1 MEKQLLLKQLYKL
14 LMNKIISIFP
24 TLFGIGYSPIAPG
37 TIGSIFT
44 IVFLY
49 FLIKFVSYSF
59 LVIMFLIIFFTSLK
73 LIEKY
78 SNLLKSHDSST
89 IVIDEFLGIF
99 LIILFYDYLKF
110 ANDFIMFLL
119 ILLLFRFFDILKVF
133 PINWVDKNIKNSFGV
148 VLDDLLAGVY
158 SIIILYSINVFI

>member
-1 MEKQLLLKQLYKL
+1 
-14 LMNKIISIFP
+14 MNKIISIFT

-37 TIGSIFT
+37 TIGSIFS
-44 IVFLY
+44 IIFLY
-49 FLIKFVSYSF
+49 FLIKFVSFSF
-59 LVIMFLIIFFTSLK
+59 LIIIFLIIFFTSLI

-78 SNLLKSHDSST
+78 SNLFKSHDSST

-99 LIILFYDYLKF
+99 LIIIFYDYLKF

-119 ILLLFRFFDILKVF
+119 ILILFRFFDILKIF

-148 VLDDLLAGVY
+148 VFDDLLAGVY
-158 SIIILYSINVFI
+158 SIIVLYSINVFI

>member
-1 MEKQLLLKQLYKL
+1 
-14 LMNKIISIFP
+14 MNKIISIFT

-37 TIGSIFT
+37 TIGSIFS

-59 LVIMFLIIFFTSLK
+59 LVIIFLIILFTSLK

-119 ILLLFRFFDILKVF
+119 ILILFRFFDILKIF
-133 PINWVDKNIKNSFGV
+133 PINWVDNNIKNSFGV

-158 SIIILYSINVFI
+158 SIIVLYSINVFI

>member
-1 MEKQLLLKQLYKL
+1 
-14 LMNKIISIFP
+14 MNKIISIFT

-37 TIGSIFT
+37 TIGSIFS

-59 LVIMFLIIFFTSLK
+59 LVIIFLIILFTSLK

-110 ANDFIMFLL
+110 TNDFIMFLL
-119 ILLLFRFFDILKVF
+119 ILILFRFFDILKIF
-133 PINWVDKNIKNSFGV
+133 PINWVDKNIKN
-148 VLDDLLAGVY
+148 
-158 SIIILYSINVFI
+158 

>member
-1 MEKQLLLKQLYKL
+1 
-14 LMNKIISIFP
+14 MNKIISIFP

-37 TIGSIFT
+37 TIGSIFS

-49 FLIKFVSYSF
+49 FLIKFVSYIF
-59 LVIMFLIIFFTSLK
+59 LVIIFLIILFTSLK

-110 ANDFIMFLL
+110 TNDIIMFLL
-119 ILLLFRFFDILKVF
+119 ILILFRFFDILKIF

-158 SIIILYSINVFI
+158 SIIVLYSINVFI

>member
-1 MEKQLLLKQLYKL
+1 
-14 LMNKIISIFP
+14 MNKIISIFT

-37 TIGSIFT
+37 TIGSIFS

-59 LVIMFLIIFFTSLK
+59 LVIIFLIILFTSLK

-78 SNLLKSHDSST
+78 SNLLKNHDSST

-99 LIILFYDYLKF
+99 LIILFYDYLTF
-110 ANDFIMFLL
+110 TNDIIMFLL
-119 ILLLFRFFDILKVF
+119 ILILFRFFDILKIF

-158 SIIILYSINVFI
+158 SIIVLYSINVFI

>member
-1 MEKQLLLKQLYKL
+1 
-14 LMNKIISIFP
+14 MNKIISIFT

-37 TIGSIFT
+37 TIGSIFS

-59 LVIMFLIIFFTSLK
+59 LVIIFLIILFTSLK

-119 ILLLFRFFDILKVF
+119 ILILFRFFDILKIF

-158 SIIILYSINVFI
+158 CIIVLYSINVFI

>member
-1 MEKQLLLKQLYKL
+1 
-14 LMNKIISIFP
+14 MNKIISIFP

-37 TIGSIFT
+37 TIGSIFS

-59 LVIMFLIIFFTSLK
+59 LVIIFLIILFTSLK

-110 ANDFIMFLL
+110 SNDFIMFLFIL
-119 ILLLFRFFDILKVF
+119 ILFRFFDILKVF

-158 SIIILYSINVFI
+158 SIIVLYSINVFI

>member
-1 MEKQLLLKQLYKL
+1 
-14 LMNKIISIFP
+14 MNKIISIFT

-37 TIGSIFT
+37 TIGSIFS

-59 LVIMFLIIFFTSLK
+59 LVIIFLIILFTSLK

-78 SNLLKSHDSST
+78 SNLFKSHDSST

-110 ANDFIMFLL
+110 TNDFIMFLL
-119 ILLLFRFFDILKVF
+119 ILILFRFFDILKIF

-158 SIIILYSINVFI
+158 SIIVLYSINVFI

>member
-1 MEKQLLLKQLYKL
+1 
-14 LMNKIISIFP
+14 MNKIISIFP

-37 TIGSIFT
+37 TIGSIFS
-44 IVFLY
+44 IVLLY

-59 LVIMFLIIFFTSLK
+59 LVIIFIIIFITSLK

-110 ANDFIMFLL
+110 TNDFIMFFL
-119 ILLLFRFFDILKVF
+119 ILILFRFFDILKIF
-133 PINWVDKNIKNSFGV
+133 PINWVDKNIKNSLGV

-158 SIIILYSINVFI
+158 SIIVLYSINVFI

>member
-1 MEKQLLLKQLYKL
+1 
-14 LMNKIISIFP
+14 MNKIISIFP

-37 TIGSIFT
+37 TIGSIFS
-44 IVFLY
+44 IIFLY

-59 LVIMFLIIFFTSLK
+59 LVIIFLIIFFTSLK
-73 LIEKY
+73 FIEKY
-78 SNLLKSHDSST
+78 SNLLKNHDSST

-110 ANDFIMFLL
+110 SNDFIMFLL
-119 ILLLFRFFDILKVF
+119 ILILFRFFDIFKIF

-158 SIIILYSINVFI
+158 SIIVLYSINVFI

>member
-1 MEKQLLLKQLYKL
+1 
-14 LMNKIISIFP
+14 MNKIISIFT

-37 TIGSIFT
+37 TIGSIFS
-44 IVFLY
+44 IVLLY

-59 LVIMFLIIFFTSLK
+59 LVIIFLIILFTSLK

-78 SNLLKSHDSST
+78 SNLLKNHDSST

-110 ANDFIMFLL
+110 TNDFIMFLL
-119 ILLLFRFFDILKVF
+119 ILILFRFFDILKIF

-158 SIIILYSINVFI
+158 SIIVLYSINVFI

>member
-1 MEKQLLLKQLYKL
+1 
-14 LMNKIISIFP
+14 MNKIISIFP

-37 TIGSIFT
+37 TIGSIFS

-59 LVIMFLIIFFTSLK
+59 LVIIFLIIFFTSLK
-73 LIEKY
+73 FIEKY

-110 ANDFIMFLL
+110 SNDFIMFLL
-119 ILLLFRFFDILKVF
+119 ILILFRFFDILKIF

-158 SIIILYSINVFI
+158 SIIVLYSINVFI

>member
-1 MEKQLLLKQLYKL
+1 
-14 LMNKIISIFP
+14 MNKIISIFT

-37 TIGSIFT
+37 TIGSIFS

-59 LVIMFLIIFFTSLK
+59 LVIIFLIIFFTSLK

-78 SNLLKSHDSST
+78 SNLLNSHDSST

-119 ILLLFRFFDILKVF
+119 ILILFRFFDILKIF

-158 SIIILYSINVFI
+158 SIIVLYSINVFI

>member
-1 MEKQLLLKQLYKL
+1 
-14 LMNKIISIFP
+14 MNKIISIFT

-37 TIGSIFT
+37 TIGSIFS

-59 LVIMFLIIFFTSLK
+59 LVIIFLIILFTSIK

-119 ILLLFRFFDILKVF
+119 ILLLFRFFDVLKVF

-158 SIIILYSINVFI
+158 CIIVLYSINVFI

>member
-1 MEKQLLLKQLYKL
+1 
-14 LMNKIISIFP
+14 MNKIISIFT

-37 TIGSIFT
+37 TIGSIFS

-59 LVIMFLIIFFTSLK
+59 LVIIFLIILFTSLK

-78 SNLLKSHDSST
+78 SNLLKNHDSST

-110 ANDFIMFLL
+110 TNDFIMFLL
-119 ILLLFRFFDILKVF
+119 ILILFRFFDILKIF
-133 PINWVDKNIKNSFGV
+133 PINWVDNNIKNSFGV

-158 SIIILYSINVFI
+158 SIIVLYSINVFI

>member
-1 MEKQLLLKQLYKL
+1 
-14 LMNKIISIFP
+14 MNKIISIFP
-24 TLFGIGYSPIAPG
+24 TLFGIGYSPIVPG
-37 TIGSIFT
+37 TIGSIFS

-49 FLIKFVSYSF
+49 FLIQFVSYSF
-59 LVIMFLIIFFTSLK
+59 LVIIFLIIFFTSLK

-78 SNLLKSHDSST
+78 SNLLKSHDSSK

-119 ILLLFRFFDILKVF
+119 ILLLFRFFDVLKVF

-158 SIIILYSINVFI
+158 SIIVLYSINVFI

>member
-1 MEKQLLLKQLYKL
+1 
-14 LMNKIISIFP
+14 MNKIISVFT
-24 TLFGIGYSPIAPG
+24 TLFGIGYSPIVPG
-37 TIGSIFT
+37 TIGSIFS

-49 FLIKFVSYSF
+49 FLIKFVPYSF
-59 LVIMFLIIFFTSLK
+59 LVIIFLIILFTSLK

-110 ANDFIMFLL
+110 TNDFIMFLL
-119 ILLLFRFFDILKVF
+119 ILILFRFFDILKIF

-158 SIIILYSINVFI
+158 SIIVLYSINVFI

>member
-1 MEKQLLLKQLYKL
+1 
-14 LMNKIISIFP
+14 MNKIISKFT

-37 TIGSIFT
+37 TIGSIFS
-44 IVFLY
+44 IVFFY

-59 LVIMFLIIFFTSLK
+59 LVIIFLIILFTSLK

-110 ANDFIMFLL
+110 TNDFIMFLL
-119 ILLLFRFFDILKVF
+119 ILILFRFFDILKIF

-158 SIIILYSINVFI
+158 SIIVLYSINVFI

>member
-1 MEKQLLLKQLYKL
+1 
-14 LMNKIISIFP
+14 MNKIISIFT

-37 TIGSIFT
+37 TIGSIFS

-59 LVIMFLIIFFTSLK
+59 LVIIFLIILFTSLK

-110 ANDFIMFLL
+110 TNDFIMFFL
-119 ILLLFRFFDILKVF
+119 ILILFRFFDILKIF
-133 PINWVDKNIKNSFGV
+133 PINWVDKNIKNSLGV

-158 SIIILYSINVFI
+158 SIIVLYSINVFI

>member
-1 MEKQLLLKQLYKL
+1 
-14 LMNKIISIFP
+14 MNKIISIFT

-37 TIGSIFT
+37 TIGSIFS

-59 LVIMFLIIFFTSLK
+59 LVIIFLIILFTSLK

-119 ILLLFRFFDILKVF
+119 ILLLFRFFDVLKVF

>member
-1 MEKQLLLKQLYKL
+1 
-14 LMNKIISIFP
+14 MNKIISIFP

-37 TIGSIFT
+37 TIGSIFS
-44 IVFLY
+44 IVLLY

-59 LVIMFLIIFFTSLK
+59 LVIIFIIIFITSLK

-119 ILLLFRFFDILKVF
+119 ILLLFRFFDVLKVF

>member
-1 MEKQLLLKQLYKL
+1 
-14 LMNKIISIFP
+14 MNKIISIFT

-37 TIGSIFT
+37 TIGSIFS

-59 LVIMFLIIFFTSLK
+59 LVIIFLIIFFTSLK

-78 SNLLKSHDSST
+78 SNLLNSHDSST

-119 ILLLFRFFDILKVF
+119 ILILFRFFDILKIF

-148 VLDDLLAGVY
+148 VLDDLLSGVY
-158 SIIILYSINVFI
+158 SIIVLYSINVFI

>member
-1 MEKQLLLKQLYKL
+1 
-14 LMNKIISIFP
+14 MNKIISIFP

-37 TIGSIFT
+37 TIGSIFS
-44 IVFLY
+44 IIFLY

-59 LVIMFLIIFFTSLK
+59 LVIIFLIIFFTSLK
-73 LIEKY
+73 FIEKY

-110 ANDFIMFLL
+110 SNDFIMFLL
-119 ILLLFRFFDILKVF
+119 ILILFRFFDILKIF

-158 SIIILYSINVFI
+158 SIIVLYSINVFI

>member
-1 MEKQLLLKQLYKL
+1 
-14 LMNKIISIFP
+14 MNKIISIFT

-37 TIGSIFT
+37 TIGSIFS

-49 FLIKFVSYSF
+49 FLIKFISYSF
-59 LVIMFLIIFFTSLK
+59 LVIIFLIILFTSLK

-110 ANDFIMFLL
+110 SNDFIMFLL
-119 ILLLFRFFDILKVF
+119 ILILFRFFDILKIF

-158 SIIILYSINVFI
+158 SIIVLYSINVFI

>member
-1 MEKQLLLKQLYKL
+1 
-14 LMNKIISIFP
+14 MNKIISIFT

-37 TIGSIFT
+37 TIGSIFS
-44 IVFLY
+44 IFFLY
-49 FLIKFVSYSF
+49 FLIKFLSYSF
-59 LVIMFLIIFFTSLK
+59 LVIIFLIILFTSLK

-110 ANDFIMFLL
+110 SNDFIMFLL
-119 ILLLFRFFDILKVF
+119 ILILFRFFDILKIF

-158 SIIILYSINVFI
+158 SIIVLYSINVFI

>member
-1 MEKQLLLKQLYKL
+1 
-14 LMNKIISIFP
+14 MNKIISIFT

-37 TIGSIFT
+37 TIGSIFS

-59 LVIMFLIIFFTSLK
+59 LVIIFLIILFASLK

-110 ANDFIMFLL
+110 TNDFIMFLL
-119 ILLLFRFFDILKVF
+119 ILILFRFFDILKIF

-158 SIIILYSINVFI
+158 SIIVLYSINVFI

>member
-1 MEKQLLLKQLYKL
+1 
-14 LMNKIISIFP
+14 MNKIISIFT

-37 TIGSIFT
+37 TIGSIFS

-49 FLIKFVSYSF
+49 FLIQFVSYSF
-59 LVIMFLIIFFTSLK
+59 LVIIFLIILFTSLK

-110 ANDFIMFLL
+110 TNDFIMFLL
-119 ILLLFRFFDILKVF
+119 ILILFRFFDILKIF

-158 SIIILYSINVFI
+158 SIIVLYSINVFI

>member
-1 MEKQLLLKQLYKL
+1 
-14 LMNKIISIFP
+14 MNKIISIFP

-37 TIGSIFT
+37 TIGSIFS

-59 LVIMFLIIFFTSLK
+59 LVIIFLIIFFTSLK

-119 ILLLFRFFDILKVF
+119 ILLLFRFFDVLKVF

>member
-1 MEKQLLLKQLYKL
+1 
-14 LMNKIISIFP
+14 MNKIISIFT

-37 TIGSIFT
+37 TIGSIFS

-59 LVIMFLIIFFTSLK
+59 LVIIFLIILFTSLK

-110 ANDFIMFLL
+110 TNDFIMFFL
-119 ILLLFRFFDILKVF
+119 ILILFRFFDILKIF

-158 SIIILYSINVFI
+158 SIIVLYSINVFI

>member
-1 MEKQLLLKQLYKL
+1 
-14 LMNKIISIFP
+14 MNKIISIFP

-37 TIGSIFT
+37 TIGSIFS
-44 IVFLY
+44 IVLLY

-59 LVIMFLIIFFTSLK
+59 LVIIFLIILFTSLK

-78 SNLLKSHDSST
+78 SNLLKMHDSST

-110 ANDFIMFLL
+110 SNDFIMFLFIL
-119 ILLLFRFFDILKVF
+119 ILFRFFDILKVF

-158 SIIILYSINVFI
+158 SIIVLYSINVFI

>member
-1 MEKQLLLKQLYKL
+1 
-14 LMNKIISIFP
+14 MNKIISIFT

-37 TIGSIFT
+37 TIGSIFS

-59 LVIMFLIIFFTSLK
+59 LVIIFLIILFTSLK

-110 ANDFIMFLL
+110 TNDFIMFLL
-119 ILLLFRFFDILKVF
+119 IF
-133 PINWVDKNIKNSFGV
+133 
-148 VLDDLLAGVY
+148 
-158 SIIILYSINVFI
+158 

>member
-1 MEKQLLLKQLYKL
+1 
-14 LMNKIISIFP
+14 MNKIISIFT

-37 TIGSIFT
+37 TIGSIFS

-59 LVIMFLIIFFTSLK
+59 LVIIFLIILFASLK

-89 IVIDEFLGIF
+89 IVIDEFLGLF

-110 ANDFIMFLL
+110 TNDFIMFLL
-119 ILLLFRFFDILKVF
+119 ILILFRFFDILKIF

-158 SIIILYSINVFI
+158 SIIVLYSINVFI

>member
-1 MEKQLLLKQLYKL
+1 
-14 LMNKIISIFP
+14 MNKIISIFP

-37 TIGSIFT
+37 TIGSIFS
-44 IVFLY
+44 IFFLY
-49 FLIKFVSYSF
+49 FLIKFLSYSF
-59 LVIMFLIIFFTSLK
+59 LVIIFLIILFTSLK

-110 ANDFIMFLL
+110 TNDFIMFLL
-119 ILLLFRFFDILKVF
+119 ILILFRFFDILKIF
-133 PINWVDKNIKNSFGV
+133 PINLVDKNIKNSFGV

-158 SIIILYSINVFI
+158 SIIVLYSINVFI

>member
-1 MEKQLLLKQLYKL
+1 
-14 LMNKIISIFP
+14 MNKIISIFT

-37 TIGSIFT
+37 TIGSILS

-59 LVIMFLIIFFTSLK
+59 LVIIFLIILFTSLK

-110 ANDFIMFLL
+110 TNDFIMFLL
-119 ILLLFRFFDILKVF
+119 ILILFRFFDILKIF

-158 SIIILYSINVFI
+158 SIIVLYSINVFI

>member
-1 MEKQLLLKQLYKL
+1 
-14 LMNKIISIFP
+14 MNKIISIIP
-24 TLFGIGYSPIAPG
+24 TLFGIGFSPIAPG

-49 FLIKFVSYSF
+49 FLIQFVSYTF
-59 LVIMFLIIFFTSLK
+59 LVIMFLIICFTSLK

-78 SNLLKSHDSST
+78 SNLLNSHDSST

-119 ILLLFRFFDILKVF
+119 ILILFRFFDILKIY
-133 PINWVDKNIKNSFGV
+133 PINWVDNNIKNSFGV

-158 SIIILYSINVFI
+158 SIIVLYSINVFI

>member
-1 MEKQLLLKQLYKL
+1 
-14 LMNKIISIFP
+14 MNKIISIFT

-37 TIGSIFT
+37 TIGSIFS

-59 LVIMFLIIFFTSLK
+59 LVIIFLIILFTSLK

-110 ANDFIMFLL
+110 TNDFIMFLL
-119 ILLLFRFFDILKVF
+119 ILILFRFFDILKIF

-158 SIIILYSINVFI
+158 SIIVLYSINVFI

>member
-1 MEKQLLLKQLYKL
+1 
-14 LMNKIISIFP
+14 MNKIISIFP

-37 TIGSIFT
+37 TIGSIFS
-44 IVFLY
+44 IFFLY
-49 FLIKFVSYSF
+49 FLIKFLSYSF
-59 LVIMFLIIFFTSLK
+59 LVIIFLIILFTSLK

-110 ANDFIMFLL
+110 TNDFIMFLL
-119 ILLLFRFFDILKVF
+119 ILILFRFFDILKIF

-158 SIIILYSINVFI
+158 SIIVLYSINVFI

>member
-1 MEKQLLLKQLYKL
+1 
-14 LMNKIISIFP
+14 MNKIISIFP

-37 TIGSIFT
+37 TIGSIFS

-59 LVIMFLIIFFTSLK
+59 LVIIFLIILFTSLK

-110 ANDFIMFLL
+110 TNDFIMFLL
-119 ILLLFRFFDILKVF
+119 ILLLFRFFDILKIF
-133 PINWVDKNIKNSFGV
+133 PINLVDKNIKNSFGI

-158 SIIILYSINVFI
+158 SIIVLYSINVFI

>member
-1 MEKQLLLKQLYKL
+1 
-14 LMNKIISIFP
+14 MNKIISIFT
-24 TLFGIGYSPIAPG
+24 TLFGIGYLPIAPG
-37 TIGSIFT
+37 TIGSIFS

-59 LVIMFLIIFFTSLK
+59 LVIIFLIILFTSLK

-78 SNLLKSHDSST
+78 SNLLKSHDSSS

-110 ANDFIMFLL
+110 TNDFIMFLL
-119 ILLLFRFFDILKVF
+119 ILILFRFFDILKIF

-148 VLDDLLAGVY
+148 ILDDLLAGVY
-158 SIIILYSINVFI
+158 SIIVLYSINVFI

>member
-1 MEKQLLLKQLYKL
+1 
-14 LMNKIISIFP
+14 MNKIISIFT

-37 TIGSIFT
+37 TIGSIFS
-44 IVFLY
+44 IIFLY

-59 LVIMFLIIFFTSLK
+59 LVIIFLIIFFTSLK

-110 ANDFIMFLL
+110 TNDFIMFLL
-119 ILLLFRFFDILKVF
+119 ILILFRFFDILKIF

-158 SIIILYSINVFI
+158 SIIVLYSINVFI